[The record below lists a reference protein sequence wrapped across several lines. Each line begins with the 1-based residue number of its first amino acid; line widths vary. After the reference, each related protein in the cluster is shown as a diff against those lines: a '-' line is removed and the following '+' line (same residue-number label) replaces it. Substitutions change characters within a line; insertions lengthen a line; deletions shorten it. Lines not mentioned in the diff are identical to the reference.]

1 MFILRFLSIVSIILN
16 IILVFIILIRSPN
29 EQSLQEIIGS
39 LSIFESSRQA
49 ENTIDRVLQI
59 LVIFY
64 FIFGLLF
71 NLKYFF

>member
-1 MFILRFLSIVSIILN
+1 MFILKFLSVVSIILN